1 MKSLKLILCATVV
14 LSFCWSTELKA
25 QRLIDVDRTKYPDYT
40 SEVNPDYSLVAPAR
54 TRTAAARPDH
64 VNNAETLYFPPVFNQ
79 DGGSCG
85 SASRICYM
93 FSYELASYRN
103 LDASNPANYYP
114 SHFVWLHTNS
124 PSGIIDQGKNG
135 FVMNVGVPSAATYG
149 GQTYSSLFG
158 YQEESNNDF
167 GWMQGYDKWYEAMH
181 NRMLTPVN
189 FPVNVGTEEGREAV
203 KNWLWNHNGDES
215 FHAGG
220 ICGIGV
226 ASGGVWSKIPST
238 EVNDAIG
245 VTDMY
250 FVQEWGTQVDHAL
263 TIVGYDDRIEFDL
276 DEDGIKG
283 EADADEI
290 GAWIIVNSWGDWCNG
305 GLIYCP
311 YAFAMPAFN
320 NDGEPGNRTPQTNF
334 WTPEIYK
341 VRKDYRPLRTIK
353 LEMDYSR
360 RSEIALS
367 AGISADV
374 NATEPEKTVNFV
386 HFTYAGDGNYGNSN
400 PAPEIPMLGRWADGK
415 LHTEPM
421 EFGYDLTD
429 LTDGYDM
436 NMPLKYFF
444 IINTK
449 DFAQGEGKIYN
460 AAIIDYLNDT
470 KGIETPFIVDET
482 VEIKNAGGKT
492 ILSVVVQGCNYHAP
506 QNLVYSNDALS
517 WQAPLPSGNTVT
529 SYNIYANKSKLAT
542 VEANVSTYTLE
553 TADATT
559 NYAVSAVYADGN
571 ESSLATI
578 KLPMSLSNPN
588 VGVDLTQGGFTIPK
602 LFATKYNQATIE
614 YWIKPHSLQNWN
626 QSAGQWEKGFMLH
639 ANDGGGFTAG
649 WDTANRING
658 TSTKLSTESWSHV
671 AIVVDNNKMT
681 VYLNGVY
688 QGSVTSNSYSGIG
701 GFGDLVFSSNGQQ
714 NAQNAVYDE
723 IRIWNVARS
732 AQEISANKNVEFV
745 GNVAPK
751 GLIAYYKGNIVYN
764 DEGTACLYDNIGGC
778 HATLHNN
785 NFASVNRNMPTLSA
799 PASAAPQASINT
811 PDATLYVGVPVS
823 LTATYNAAT
832 TNLEWTAE
840 SAGVENM
847 SIASPTL
854 IFTTAGKHTVTLTA
868 INANG
873 DRSTTTRE
881 FNVLAAPAIDATFTM
896 NKENVAA
903 GERVSF
909 QANTP
914 MVGYIYEW
922 SMPGSETESVFSAKA
937 ATSYPAKG
945 SFNVTL
951 TVTSPDGTQK
961 SHTETINVVRVAPE
975 ADFDVT
981 PGVVVKGEQVTFN
994 DRSNYTPSYWKW
1006 LLSSKNYNELIFA
1019 KDITIAVDKPGVYDV
1034 TLQVKNSAGESST
1047 TRNRA
1052 LIVCNA
1058 DSKNGLNFSYDNST
1072 ITASKVPF
1080 VAQQTA
1086 FTIEWWMNSGW
1097 PKTFCNGIGD
1107 KESTMLLKTKA
1118 DGQMRLY
1125 VNNKYAS
1132 SSANYVVYGE
1142 WHHYAVTFNAGSI
1155 AFYRDGVLQSEA
1167 TVDVQALNAL
1177 SAFCIGG
1184 SKAPFKGSIDEFRV
1198 WNTALAESVIR
1209 QYANSPIDNVG
1220 TAEES
1225 HQLKI
1230 YYNFNQSGGDVQDQ
1244 TTNANYAVRSGFGP
1258 DGDAWG
1264 LSKGVFSLNFEEN
1277 SFTDV
1282 TSSYLE
1288 NYEKT
1293 FSYDGSKFVNN
1304 NLSTRTF
1311 AIKDW
1316 TLENTIV
1323 NGNIITGAHVDNQ
1336 KSNCMTVTTGWDGF
1350 ATALTDHKVF
1360 QTITLPA
1367 GYYTFEA
1374 EYDSYYEGQ
1383 CGGSYVVAAIGNTL
1397 PVTEDLPDC
1406 LAYTSMRPKGSAGV
1420 NTVNFILSEQT
1431 TVSLGLLV
1439 NMNGKLCMT
1448 IQRFT
1453 LKRSDIKTNGTAPEV
1468 KEEALPITSTV
1479 QSHGIGTFYANDAM
1493 SIPAGV
1499 TAYVATTKPTLK
1511 NGVGYLEMTEI
1522 KNGVIPSQ
1530 TGVVIRAEE
1539 GEYVFNSTDLT
1550 GTLVESNLL
1559 RGYAGY
1565 DEYSV
1570 VALPSDNSINYV
1582 LADDEEGV
1590 KFYRKDADFK
1600 VYNNKAYLNLP
1611 ASVAGARSIVMRFD
1625 GEDATGIFEV
1635 ENGNVKTE
1643 IYDLSGRRV
1652 QNAQKGIYIVKG
1664 KKIVK

>member
-1 MKSLKLILCATVV
+1 MKSFKLILSAAVA
-14 LSFCWSTELKA
+14 LSLFCNSDIDA
-25 QRLIDVDRTKYPDYT
+25 QRLVDVDRTKYPDYT
-40 SEVNPDYSLVAPAR
+40 SNTNPDYSLVEPVR
-54 TRTAAARPDH
+54 TRAAATRPDH
-64 VNNAETLYFPPVFNQ
+64 VNNAETRFFPPVFNQ

-103 LDASNPANYYP
+103 LDASDPANYYP

-124 PSGIIDQGKNG
+124 PSGVIDQGKNG

-158 YQEESNNDF
+158 YQEESNEDF

-181 NRMLTPVN
+181 NRMLQPVN

-215 FHAGG
+215 FQSGG

-226 ASGGVWSKIPST
+226 ASGGVWTKIPRS

-263 TIVGYDDRIEFDL
+263 TIVGYDDRVEFDL
-276 DEDGIKG
+276 DKDGIVG
-283 EADADEI
+283 EADADEK
-290 GAWIIVNSWGDWCNG
+290 GAWIIVNSWGDTWCNAG
-305 GLIYCP
+305 FIYCP
-311 YAFAMPAFN
+311 YKFGLPYFN
-320 NDGEPGNRTPQTNF
+320 NDGKAGNRTAPTSGY
-334 WTPEIYK
+334 WEPEIYK

-386 HFTYAGDGNYGNSN
+386 HFTYAGDGKYGNSN

-429 LTDGYDM
+429 LTEGYDM

-449 DFAQGEGKIYN
+449 DFAQGEGNIYN
-460 AAIIDYLNDT
+460 AAIIDYLNDV

-482 VEIKNAGGKT
+482 VEIMNAGKKT
-492 ILSVVVQGCNYHAP
+492 ILSVVVQGSNYHAP
-506 QNLVYSNDALS
+506 QNLVYSNGALS

-529 SYNIYANKSKLAT
+529 SYNIYSNKSKLAT
-542 VEANVSTYTLE
+542 VAANVSTYTLQ

-588 VGVDLTQGGFTIPK
+588 VGVDLRQNGFTIPK
-602 LFATKYNQATIE
+602 VFGTKYKQATIE
-614 YWIKPHSLQNWN
+614 YWIKPHSVQNWN

-639 ANDGGGFTAG
+639 ANADGGFTAG
-649 WDTANRING
+649 WDTSNRVNG
-658 TSTKLSTESWSHV
+658 TSAKLSVGSWTHV

-681 VYLNGVY
+681 VYLNGVS

-732 AQEISANKNVEFV
+732 AQEISNYKDREFV
-745 GNVAPK
+745 GSVAPQ
-751 GLIAYYKGNIVYN
+751 GLVAYYKGNIYN
-764 DEGTACLYDNIGGC
+764 NEGIAYLYDYVGGN
-778 HATLHNN
+778 HATLHNS
-785 NFASVNRNMPTLSA
+785 NFTSVNTGMPTLSA
-799 PASAAPQASINT
+799 PSSYRPDAVINI
-811 PDATLYVGVPVS
+811 PNATLYAGVP
-823 LTATYNAAT
+823 
-832 TNLEWTAE
+832 
-840 SAGVENM
+840 
-847 SIASPTL
+847 
-854 IFTTAGKHTVTLTA
+854 VTLTA
-868 INANG
+868 TRNDATAELQWTAEAAGIEKLSVPSPTVIFATPG
-873 DRSTTTRE
+873 EHTVYVRAISASGTTTQRSAV
-881 FNVLAAPAIDATFTM
+881 FKVLEAPALDATFTV
-896 NKENVAA
+896 NKENIAA

-914 MVGYIYEW
+914 ILGYVYEWDMVG
-922 SMPGSETESVFSAKA
+922 GETERLFSAKA
-937 ATSYPAKG
+937 ANTYLAKG
-945 SFNVTL
+945 SYNVTL
-951 TVTSPDGTQK
+951 TVTSPDGRQK
-961 SHTETINVVRVAPE
+961 SHTETINVVRIAPE
-975 ADFDVT
+975 AAFDIT
-981 PGVVVKGEQVTFN
+981 PGVVVKGEQVRFF
-994 DRSNYTPSYWKW
+994 DKSKYTPSYWSW
-1006 LLSSKNYNELIFA
+1006 MVGSKNNKEIIYA
-1019 KDITIAVDKPGVYDV
+1019 KDTVVAISKPGVYDV
-1034 TLQVKNSAGESST
+1034 TLHVKNSAGEGKV

-1058 DSKNGLNFSYDNST
+1058 DSKNGLNFSYDNAT
-1072 ITASKVPF
+1072 VTASKVPF
-1080 VAQQTA
+1080 AAQQTA
-1086 FTIEWWMNSGW
+1086 FTIDWWMNSGW
-1097 PKTFCNGIGD
+1097 PKTFCNAIGD

-1142 WHHYAVTFNAGSI
+1142 WHHYAVTFNAGSVS
-1155 AFYRDGVLQSEA
+1155 FYRDGILQTTA
-1167 TVDVQALNAL
+1167 TVEAQSLNAL

-1184 SKAPFKGSIDEFRV
+1184 NKAPFKGSIDEFRV

-1220 TAEES
+1220 TAEGS

-1244 TTNANYAVRSGFGP
+1244 TTNANHAVRTGFGP

-1264 LSKGVFSLNFEEN
+1264 LSKGVFCLNFEEN
-1277 SFTDV
+1277 NLTDV
-1282 TSSYLE
+1282 TSSYLK
-1288 NYEKT
+1288 NYQKA
-1293 FSYDGSKFVNN
+1293 FSYDESKCVNSA
-1304 NLSTRTF
+1304 LPARTF

-1316 TLENTIV
+1316 TLENTVV
-1323 NGNIITGAHVDNQ
+1323 NGGVITGAHVDKDKN
-1336 KSNCMTVTTGWDGF
+1336 KCMTFTTEWDGF
-1350 ATALTDHKVF
+1350 ATALTDHKVY
-1360 QTITLPA
+1360 QTVTLPA

-1383 CGGSYVVAAIGNTL
+1383 CGGSYVVAAVGNTL
-1397 PVTEDLPDC
+1397 PVTGELSGC
-1406 LAYTSMRPKGSAGV
+1406 LAYTPMRPKGSTSV
-1420 NTVNFILSEQT
+1420 NSISFVLSEET

-1448 IQRFT
+1448 IQRFA
-1453 LKRSDIKTNGTAPEV
+1453 LKATEIKSHGAASEV
-1468 KEEALPITSTV
+1468 KEEALPVTTTV

-1499 TAYVATTKPTLK
+1499 SVYVATTVPTLK
-1511 NGVGYLEMTEI
+1511 NGVGQLVMTEI
-1522 KNGVIPSQ
+1522 KNGVIPSK

-1539 GEYVFNSTDLT
+1539 GEYVFNSTDQT
-1550 GTLVESNLL
+1550 GNLVENNLL
-1559 RGYAGY
+1559 RGYAG
-1565 DEYSV
+1565 DAEYKEI
-1570 VALPSDNSINYV
+1570 ALPSDRSANYV

-1590 KFYRKDADFK
+1590 KFYRKDSAFK

-1611 ASVAGARSIVMRFD
+1611 TSVAAARAIYFSFD
-1625 GEDATGIFEV
+1625 DATGIWET
-1635 ENGNVKTE
+1635 ENGDVKTE
-1643 IYDLSGRRV
+1643 NCYDLSGRRV
-1652 QNAQKGIYIVKG
+1652 EKAQKGVYIVNG
-1664 KKIVK
+1664 KIVVK